1 MHSRLL
7 VAGFLTAF
15 SLPANC
21 QSPPA
26 TNLTTVPDSVL
37 YDHFMF
43 RVTWL
48 ESQANNLKAEGKND
62 SSLRSWIQRNAGL
75 TSRETANL
83 KAISADYQ
91 TKTSAIVGAV
101 QALATAGTN
110 LASSQQA
117 QSLLSQRQQTVL
129 DHISQLQT
137 AFGPARYA
145 VLDSFVRQ
153 TVKIQVGP
161 AAPLASFVKPPP
173 GPAPPK

>member
-1 MHSRLL
+1 MYSRLF
-7 VAGFLTAF
+7 VAGFLTAL
-15 SLPANC
+15 SLPAYC

-26 TNLTTVPDSVL
+26 TDLATIPDPVL

-48 ESQANNLKAEGKND
+48 ESQANNLKAQGKSD
-62 SSLRSWIQRNAGL
+62 SFLRSWIQVNAGL
-75 TSRETANL
+75 TSTGDDEPEGY
-83 KAISADYQ
+83 SADYQ

-117 QSLLSQRQQTVL
+117 QSLLSQRQQTVQ
-129 DHISQLQT
+129 DHISQLRT

-153 TVKIQVGP
+153 TVEIQVGP
-161 AAPLASFVKPPP
+161 AAPLPSFVKPP
-173 GPAPPK
+173 APPK